1 LPCIAHFEIFFYL
14 LQGETSITTPEMIEE
29 YVKPTETNG
38 TSTQD
43 NDEISTTPLS
53 AVELLKLRQEKI
65 EAKKIMISELVSSI
79 LEDPQTNV
87 SW

>member
-1 LPCIAHFEIFFYL
+1 
-14 LQGETSITTPEMIEE
+14 M
-29 YVKPTETNG
+29 
-38 TSTQD
+38 
-43 NDEISTTPLS
+43 STTPLS